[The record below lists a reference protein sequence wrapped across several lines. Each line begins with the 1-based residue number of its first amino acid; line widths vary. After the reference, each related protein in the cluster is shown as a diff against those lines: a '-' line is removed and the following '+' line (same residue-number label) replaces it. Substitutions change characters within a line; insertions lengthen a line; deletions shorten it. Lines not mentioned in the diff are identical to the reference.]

1 MSAVH
6 LVDTSVFTRLH
17 RSVVRSRLDLLP
29 GESLA
34 RCSMTD
40 LELGHSARN
49 EREWDVVQAMLAEF
63 EEVAISDAVIER
75 AKVVQR
81 TLAAD
86 GLRGRKVPDLLIAAA
101 AELHGLAVI
110 HYDYDRDFEIIAGIT
125 GQVHDWVVPP
135 GSID

>member
-1 MSAVH
+1 M
-6 LVDTSVFTRLH
+6 
-17 RSVVRSRLDLLP
+17 
-29 GESLA
+29 
-34 RCSMTD
+34 
-40 LELGHSARN
+40 
-49 EREWDVVQAMLAEF
+49 VQAMLAEF
-63 EEVAISDAVIER
+63 EEVAICDAVIER

-110 HYDYDRDFEIIAGIT
+110 HYDRDFEIIAGIT

>member
-1 MSAVH
+1 MSADH
-6 LVDTSVFTRLH
+6 LVETSVFTRLH
-17 RSVVRSRLDLLP
+17 RSAVRSRLDLLP

-63 EEVAISDAVIER
+63 EEVPISEAVIER

-81 TLAAD
+81 TLAAG
-86 GLRGRKVPDLLIAAA
+86 GLRGLKVPDLLIAAA

-110 HYDYDRDFEIIAGIT
+110 HYDRDFEIIAGIT